1 MGGLTKVFSS
11 TIIGSKINCLR
22 FNKTGGS
29 MKISNRAK
37 EIQESP
43 IRKLV
48 GIANETKK
56 KGRHVYHLNI
66 GQPDIHTP
74 DAFYKNINEFADKV
88 LSYGPSDGLP
98 ELKEAMIDYFSRYD
112 ILLEPANILI
122 TCGGS
127 EAISFAFAAIGD
139 AGDEIIIP
147 EPFYTNYNGFATF
160 SQLKVVPVE
169 TKAEEGFHL
178 PDMSQ
183 IEAKITGKTRA
194 ILINSPNNP
203 TGTVFTKDEITGLAE
218 LAKKHDLFLLADEV
232 YKEFI
237 YDGKKHFS
245 ILELKGMEDHTIV
258 MDSISKRYSACGA
271 RIGAVISKNKEVVQS
286 ILKFA
291 QARLCPPTLGQIG
304 AIGAY
309 RLPPDYFK
317 KVLAEY
323 QKRRDILFDILTSN
337 KGIILRKPKGA
348 FYIMAKLPID
358 DSDEFAKWMLGEFDV
373 NGETVMVAPGA
384 GFYSTPGKGKQEVRI
399 AYVLET
405 RKLEIAGKIILEAI
419 KAYHS

>member
-1 MGGLTKVFSS
+1 M
-11 TIIGSKINCLR
+11 N
-22 FNKTGGS
+22 
-29 MKISNRAK
+29 ISNRAK

-43 IRKLV
+43 IRKLA

-56 KGRHVYHLNI
+56 KGKHVYHLNI

-74 DAFYKNINEFADKV
+74 EAFYKNINEFADKV

-98 ELKEAMIDYFSRYD
+98 ELKEAMIAYFSRYYIFLVPD
-112 ILLEPANILI
+112 NILI

-127 EAISFAFAAIGD
+127 EAISFAFGAIGD
-139 AGDEIIIP
+139 AGNEIIIP

-160 SQLKVVPVE
+160 AQLKVVPVE

-183 IEAKITGKTRA
+183 IEAKITSKTRA

-203 TGTVFTKDEITGLAE
+203 TGTVFTKEEITRLAE
-218 LAKKHDLFLLADEV
+218 LAKKYDLFLLADEV
-232 YKEFI
+232 YKEFT
-237 YDGKKHFS
+237 YDGEKHFS

-258 MDSISKRYSACGA
+258 MDSVSKRYSACGA
-271 RIGAVISKNKEVVQS
+271 RIGAVISKNKEIIQS

-291 QARLCPPTLGQIG
+291 QARLCPPTLEQIG

-309 RLPPDYFK
+309 RLSPDYFK
-317 KVLAEY
+317 EVLAEY

-337 KGIILRKPKGA
+337 RDIILRKPNGA

-358 DSDEFAKWMLGEFDV
+358 DSDKFAKWMLGEFDV

-405 RKLEIAGKIILEAI
+405 QKLEIAAKIILEAI

>member
-1 MGGLTKVFSS
+1 MR
-11 TIIGSKINCLR
+11 I
-22 FNKTGGS
+22 NKTGGS

-43 IRKLV
+43 IRKLA
-48 GIANETKK
+48 GIANKTKK

-74 DAFYKNINEFADKV
+74 KSFYKNINEFAHKV

-98 ELKEAMIDYFSRYD
+98 RLKEAMINYFSRYD
-112 ILLEPANILI
+112 ISLQPGNILI

-147 EPFYTNYNGFATF
+147 EPFYTNYNGFATY
-160 SQLKVVPVE
+160 SQLRLVPVE

-178 PDMSQ
+178 PDLSQ

-218 LAKKHDLFLLADEV
+218 LVKKYDLFLLADEV
-232 YKEFI
+232 YKEFT
-237 YDGKKHFS
+237 YDGEKHFS
-245 ILELKGMEDHTIV
+245 IMDLKGMEEHTIV

-271 RIGAVISKNKEVVQS
+271 RIGAVISKNKEVMQA

-317 KVLAEY
+317 EVLAEY

-337 KGIILRKPKGA
+337 QDIILRKPKGA

-358 DSDEFAKWMLGEFDV
+358 DSDEFSKWMLGEFDV

-399 AYVLET
+399 AYVLEVQ
-405 RKLEIAGKIILEAI
+405 KLETAAKIILEAI
-419 KAYHS
+419 EAYHS